1 MELYLIPQLHFGLLF
16 ISCPTFLDVSPGGP
30 LKGLKACTTILLEN
44 KKLLGS
50 RIFFFIGREGQ
61 NI

>member
-16 ISCPTFLDVSPGGP
+16 ISCPTFLAASPGGP

-50 RIFFFIGREGQ
+50 RNFFIGREGQ